1 MWQFWKL
8 FYDANTGIL
17 EWSFKIG
24 YRADIGFT
32 LVAKI
37 FIPAGTVVGFYGGY
51 VVDDDYTVSTYDF
64 SLSDKI
70 RLYLN
75 FYDHKMSVVFG
86 KKKHWNKHH
95 TSKNGGRRHLDKD
108 KGRGGRNPYAAT
120 AQPSKKKKKLKH
132 QR

>member
-86 KKKHWNKHH
+86 KKKQTNFQDHVIVEFGQKIFGVCVFLPVWSFRLFSIF
-95 TSKNGGRRHLDKD
+95 T
-108 KGRGGRNPYAAT
+108 P
-120 AQPSKKKKKLKH
+120 
-132 QR
+132 